1 MSDYLS
7 SINAT
12 YEAGVFSRFGL
23 SNFNA
28 AQVVAV
34 HAHCRAHGYVLPTV
48 FQGNFNA
55 VARHLEFQLLPT
67 LRRLGI
73 AFYAYSPLAGGF
85 LSRTKRDIVAGHG
98 RFGQTAGSTIYAKM
112 YARPTLLDAL
122 DRWGEIAEEAG
133 CSRAELAY
141 RWVKYN
147 SVLRVEKGDALL
159 ISGSTPQQLE
169 ETLKGLES
177 GPLSDEVAAKIDAL
191 WASVEAE
198 APLDNYHI

>member
-1 MSDYLS
+1 MSDYLR
-7 SINAT
+7 SIDVAHR
-12 YEAGVFSRFGL
+12 AGIFTRFGL
-23 SNFNA
+23 SNFSA
-28 AQVVAV
+28 AQVLAV

-55 VARHLEFQLLPT
+55 VARHLEFRLLPT
-67 LRRLGI
+67 LRQLGI

-85 LSRTKRDIVAGHG
+85 LSRTKQQITAGQG
-98 RFGQTAGSTIYAKM
+98 RFGETAGSTIYAQM

-122 DRWGEIAEEAG
+122 DSWGDIAAEAG

-141 RWVKYN
+141 RWVKFN
-147 SVLRVEKGDALL
+147 SALRAEEGDALL
-159 ISGSTPQQLE
+159 VSGSTPQQLE
-169 ETLKGLES
+169 ETLQGLEK